1 MKVSSSVTGVT
12 YQGDTAVMAKVRFGP
27 ESRSGASKNRLEV
40 IANGLGVTENGL
52 EPSVQGRRYEVE

>member
-12 YQGDTAVMAKVRFGP
+12 YLGDTAVMPKARFGP
-27 ESRSGASKNRLEV
+27 EIRSGASKNRLGV

-52 EPSVQGRRYEVE
+52 EPPVQGRRSEVE